1 MAVSL
6 FETGLSGKKVVL
18 PAELMLIDPVRD
30 AFEEFLA
37 DCRLAHEDIQTWM
50 LVFTEALVNAIKHGC
65 AYDAAKSVEV
75 SWQIEREI
83 IRVSFSDPGT
93 GPSEKA
99 QEKAE
104 LGEDGSP
111 DRTHGRGLFLMEH
124 FCDIV
129 ENWRG
134 PLGYRLVLGKH
145 HPGLAPKEAEVDS
158 GILEQA
164 LGEISLCYES
174 LAAFYRLGDALIL
187 SDHVGDFVAS
197 ALSDL
202 RQVVPCESDFVGFT
216 GTLHTSVIEDLS
228 CIEEVADAPPESPSI
243 EEVYEHCRET
253 IWESPK
259 DLPEGDPLQNYARG
273 VCVPIRAG
281 HIVFGVMIWL
291 RNGSEK
297 AFNAAEINTL
307 RTFADLFGIATA
319 NANNA
324 VVRTR
329 EQQALR
335 ELEIAST
342 IQNTLLPTRVPVG
355 TDLSNLIVHR
365 KSAREV
371 SGDYAE
377 AMTGNDG
384 CLYLVT
390 VDVMG
395 KGVSAAF
402 LAVMIRT
409 ALRILIETPM
419 RLEKLVPAL
428 NNILC
433 GLVGD
438 MTLFATCAIAKIDPQ
453 AGTLAVVNAG
463 HCNVLMAPTGT
474 GEFIEVA
481 PSAPPL
487 GLFKECAFT
496 IERFS
501 ISKISRIIMVTD
513 GIFEWE
519 KHGEIWGWAAFL
531 QFCKKNRGLPSDEFM
546 RHLTQVIQEES
557 GNAPLSDDQTCI
569 LWSNPQKHITS

>member
-1 MAVSL
+1 M
-6 FETGLSGKKVVL
+6 FETGLTGKKVVL
-18 PAELMLIDPVRD
+18 PAELMLIDTVRD

-37 DCRLAHEDIQTWM
+37 DCGLAHEDIQTWM
-50 LVFTEALVNAIKHGC
+50 LVFTEALVNSIKHGC
-65 AYDAAKSVEV
+65 EYDAGKTVEV

-83 IRVSFSDPGT
+83 IRVSFTDPGT
-93 GPSEKA
+93 GPSEA
-99 QEKAE
+99 GEKHAE
-104 LGEDGSP
+104 LSDDGSP
-111 DRTHGRGLFLMEH
+111 ERTHGRGLFLMEH
-124 FCDIV
+124 FCDIY
-129 ENWRG
+129 EQWRS
-134 PLGYRLVLGKH
+134 PQGYRLVLGKH
-145 HPGLAPKEAEVDS
+145 HPGIAPQEAEVDS

-197 ALSDL
+197 AVSDL
-202 RQVVPCESDFVGFT
+202 RQVVPCQSDFVGFSD
-216 GTLHTSVIEDLS
+216 TLQASVLEDLS
-228 CIEEVADAPPESPSI
+228 CVSEIAKAPPESPSI
-243 EEVYEHCRET
+243 EEVYERCRET
-253 IWESPK
+253 IWEDPE
-259 DLPEGDPLQNYARG
+259 DLPEGDALQQHARG
-273 VCVPIRAG
+273 ICVPIRAG
-281 HIVFGVMIWL
+281 HIVFGVLVWL
-291 RNGSEK
+291 RTESEK
-297 AFNAAEINTL
+297 PFNAAEINTL

-342 IQNTLLPTRVPVG
+342 IQNTLLPTRVPGG

-409 ALRILIETPM
+409 ALRILLETTIT
-419 RLEKLVPAL
+419 LEKLVPSL

-433 GLVGD
+433 GLIGD
-438 MTLFATCAIAKIDPQ
+438 MTLFATCAITKIDPK
-453 AGTLAVVNAG
+453 AGTLAIVNAG
-463 HCNVLMAPTGT
+463 HCNLLLVPKGSAELM
-474 GEFIEVA
+474 EIA
-481 PSAPPL
+481 PSAPPM
-487 GLFKECAFT
+487 GIFKECDYT
-496 IERFS
+496 IERFEMGE
-501 ISKISRIIMVTD
+501 IDRIIMVTD

-519 KHGEIWGWAAFL
+519 TRGDIWGWAAFL
-531 QFCKKNRGLPSDEFM
+531 QFCEKNRGLPSAEFM
-546 RHLTQVIQEES
+546 DHLTQVISEES

-569 LWSNPQKHITS
+569 IWSNPHEHIIS